1 MSHRH
6 HCHHKHHE
14 SYDYKSCNAMG
25 FINPYTIIILI
36 LIVLQWFR
44 VGSHSDVAPTP
55 QPGLVS
61 NGGLFIITLFLLAY
75 CSCGLGVQGVQ
86 GKELKCKCKYR

>member
-6 HCHHKHHE
+6 HCRHKHHHHRE
-14 SYDYKSCNAMG
+14 HGHSMG
-25 FINPYTIIILI
+25 FINPYTLLILI

-44 VGSHSDVAPTP
+44 VGSNSDGNPSP

-61 NGGLFIITLFLLAY
+61 NGGLFIITLFLLMY
-75 CSCGLGVQGVQ
+75 CSCGTGLQESYV
-86 GKELKCKCKYR
+86 KEYKCKCKCK